1 MLKSSKLVFLLRK
14 AAQNILSP
22 VSHKKKQN
30 KKRTKQKQ
38 QKKTLLKIKNNNYKY
53 TFINRSKS
61 TDNNQH
67 FLSHDTEH
75 KNSYKQNKQK
85 NGSTQRNYENS
96 FLVADRISIRVTTN
110 LSLWKN
116 FAPNETLPSCSLHP
130 DYKTPVNHI
139 KPPKPK
145 PLNPSVSQI
154 PHPVTL

>member
-22 VSHKKKQN
+22 VSHKKNKN
-30 KKRTKQKQ
+30 KKQKKNKTKTTK
-38 QKKTLLKIKNNNYKY
+38 KKTLLKIKNNNYKY

-96 FLVADRISIRVTTN
+96 LLVA
-110 LSLWKN
+110 
-116 FAPNETLPSCSLHP
+116 ETE
-130 DYKTPVNHI
+130 Y
-139 KPPKPK
+139 
-145 PLNPSVSQI
+145 QQE
-154 PHPVTL
+154 